1 MQRSKVPFVRFRGL
15 PQLASAFLL
24 VGLVAWV
31 SAAAE
36 PAQTPVPAAQQGA
49 KIDYA
54 TQIKP
59 ILEAR
64 CFECHGAKLQRA
76 DLRFDDRASAFQG
89 GDSGEKAIIPG
100 DAANSKLIK
109 MVTEKD
115 PAKRMPRKQAPLS
128 DQEIG
133 LLKSWIQQGAD
144 WPVEGVKQTHWS
156 LKPVTKPM
164 PPTVADGG
172 WGRNEIDAFL
182 AAELKKAGLKGSPE
196 ADRRTLI
203 RRLYATL
210 LGISPTDEQTR
221 AFLAD
226 ASPDAYERLVDELLA
241 SPRFGEK
248 WARHWLD
255 VVRFAETTGF
265 ETNVDRPNAW
275 HYRDYVIESFNS
287 DKPYARFVMEQI
299 AGDELGEDAATGF
312 LVGGAWDQVK
322 SPDINLTLQQRQD
335 ELADMINTTGTSF
348 MGLTLG
354 CARCHNHKFDPISQ
368 KDYYAMQAIFAGVQ
382 HADRPRRSSESIARQ
397 KQIDELN
404 KLITSVQN
412 RMANYEP
419 ASFGGRTVLV
429 DETAAAARK
438 PSGKAAG
445 LSGAKLLAKPQAT
458 VPHQAGKGRGQL
470 EDAGDLDRMPN
481 LSRAYTWFNAA
492 PGQDL
497 VVWSPGAPGR
507 YRVWISWGCGF
518 TTHASDAVYLLDVDG
533 DPATRADQKSIAVID
548 QRKFAGAAAEPAGQA
563 LFSGFADGGVHEF
576 TAGSVVLLRAGS
588 AASAVTADMLVFQE
602 EADAAQVA
610 AQAKPRTPHL
620 RPPVHPMRNVDRF
633 EPVMAKF
640 VRFTVE
646 ATNQSEPCID
656 ELEIYTAGEGARNI
670 ALASE
675 GAKPSS
681 SGDYP
686 GSPIHQLSHINDGK
700 YGNDRSWIS
709 NTNGR
714 GWVQIELPQAVMIDR
729 VVWGRERA
737 MKFKDRLATRYVIE
751 VATEPGKWRKVSGSQ
766 DRQPFVDNQ
775 PLRGN
780 VCGVGLTV
788 EEARSMRELQSELG
802 RWNEQVEKLRV
813 SLTSM
818 VYAGSF
824 TQPGPTYRLFRGDPM
839 ARKEKVEPAAIESLS
854 GDLGLNDNSPESR
867 RRMALARWI
876 ADEKNP
882 LTARVIV
889 NRLWHHH
896 FGMGIVPTPGDFGAN
911 GMKPTHPQLLDFMA
925 SRLMEE
931 QWSLKALHRLIVTSA
946 AFRQS
951 SAPDAQALKVDAQAT
966 LLWRYPARRM
976 DAEGI
981 RDRLLQAAGTL
992 DLRMGGR
999 GYSVFEPNDNYVR
1012 LYKPLKKFGPPQW
1025 RRMIYMTKVRMEH
1038 DSTFGA
1044 FDCPDAGQ
1052 TTNRRFT
1059 STTALQSL
1067 NLFNSPFVIE
1077 QAEFMARRVEREAG
1091 AQASAQAGRAFEIA
1105 FGRRADEQELAWGV
1119 EAIGRLGLSMLCR
1132 VLVNGNEFVY
1142 IE

>member
-1 MQRSKVPFVRFRGL
+1 MQRSKVPFVQFRGL
-15 PQLASAFLL
+15 PRLASAFLL
-24 VGLVAWV
+24 TSLGIWAAWAAMSV
-31 SAAAE
+31 SAAE
-36 PAQTPVPAAQQGA
+36 PARPDGA
-49 KIDYA
+49 KVDFA

-59 ILEAR
+59 ILESR
-64 CFECHGAKLQRA
+64 CFECHGAKLQRS
-76 DLRFDDRASAFQG
+76 DLRFDDRERAFQG
-89 GDSGEKAIIPG
+89 GDSGEKTIIPG

-109 MVTEKD
+109 MVTEAD
-115 PAKRMPRKQAPLS
+115 PAKRMPRKKAPLS
-128 DQEIG
+128 ETEIS
-133 LLKSWIQQGAD
+133 LLKTWINQGAN
-144 WPVEGVKQTHWS
+144 WPAEGVKQTHWS
-156 LKPVTKPM
+156 LKPVVKPM
-164 PPTVADGG
+164 PPAVADGG

-203 RRLYATL
+203 RRLYANL
-210 LGISPTDEQTR
+210 LGIAPTDEQTR
-221 AFLAD
+221 AFVAD

-275 HYRDYVIESFNS
+275 HYRDYVIDAFNS
-287 DKPYARFVMEQI
+287 DKPYSRFVMEQI

-312 LVGGAWDQVK
+312 LVGGPYDQVK

-368 KDYYAMQAIFAGVQ
+368 KDYYSMQAILAGVQ
-382 HADRPRRSSESIARQ
+382 HGDRPRRSSESIARQ
-397 KQIDELN
+397 RQIDELN
-404 KLITSVQN
+404 KLINSVQS
-412 RMANYEP
+412 RMAIYEP
-419 ASFGGRTVLV
+419 SAFGGRSIMV
-429 DETAAAARK
+429 DETAAAASK

-445 LSGAKLLAKPQAT
+445 VSGAKLLAKPQAT
-458 VPHQAGKGRGQL
+458 VAHQAGKGRGQL
-470 EDAGDLDRMPN
+470 DDPGDLDRMPN
-481 LSRAYTWFNAA
+481 ISRAYTWFEAA

-497 VVWSPGAPGR
+497 VIWSPGAPGR
-507 YRVWISWGCGF
+507 YRVWISWGCGLK
-518 TTHASDAVYLLDVDG
+518 THATDAVYLLDGDG
-533 DPATRADQKSIAVID
+533 DPATRGDQKSIAVID
-548 QRKFAGAAAEPAGQA
+548 QRKFAGAAAEPAGQS

-576 TAGSVVLLRAGS
+576 GPGSAVLLRAGS

-602 EADAAQVA
+602 EPPAPAAV
-610 AQAKPRTPHL
+610 AQAKPRTPYL

-633 EPVMAKF
+633 EPVMARF

-656 ELEIYTAGEGARNI
+656 ELEIYSAGDEARNV
-670 ALASE
+670 ALAST
-675 GAKPSS
+675 GARPSS

-686 GSPIHQLSHINDGK
+686 GSAIHQLAHINDGK

-714 GWVQIELPQAVMIDR
+714 GWVQIELPQATMIDR
-729 VVWGRERA
+729 VVWGRERN

-751 VATEPGKWRKVSGSQ
+751 VATEPGKWTRVSGSQ
-766 DRQPFVDNQ
+766 DRQPFMDNQ

-802 RWNEQVEKLRV
+802 RWNDQVDKLRV
-813 SLTSM
+813 SLTSV

-824 TQPGPTYRLFRGDPM
+824 TQPGATYRLFRGDPM

-854 GDLGLNDNSPESR
+854 GDLGLTDNTPESR
-867 RRMALARWI
+867 RRMALAKWI
-876 ADEKNP
+876 ASEKNP

-896 FGMGIVPTPGDFGAN
+896 FGKGIVPTPGDFGAN
-911 GMKPTHPQLLDFMA
+911 GMNPTHPQLLDYLA

-931 QWSLKALHRLIVTSA
+931 EWSLKAIHRLIVTSA

-951 SAPDAQALKVDAQAT
+951 SAPDERSMKVDAQAT

-981 RDRLLQAAGTL
+981 RDRLLQAAGSL
-992 DLRMGGR
+992 DLRMGGA
-999 GYSVFEPNDNYVR
+999 GYSVFEPNANYVR
-1012 LYKPLKKFGPPQW
+1012 LYTPLKKYGPPQW

-1059 STTALQSL
+1059 STTSLQSL
-1067 NLFNSPFVIE
+1067 NLFNSQFVID
-1077 QAEFMARRVEREAG
+1077 QAALLARRIEREAG
-1091 AQASAQAGRAFEIA
+1091 EKAESQAARAFEIVL
-1105 FGRRADEQELAWGV
+1105 GRAPDAQELTWSV
-1119 EAIGRLGLSMLCR
+1119 QAIGELGLPMLCR
-1132 VLVNGNEFVY
+1132 VLVNSNEFVY